1 MENSNQNPRQ
11 VIQKLLAMRL
21 EVAKLLLA
29 IALTTQPIL
38 AQVATSNNAN
48 GQFSTP
54 ATPSCGQDSPD
65 SPMAPTLQQR
75 HQDCVATLGPAVAER
90 CFTFGTRAIPCTNPD
105 GSSPLFTGSYFRLIA
120 QSARGLN
127 QVWLQTRYT
136 YHPGSLGAGNAR
148 HTSSTQSDPS
158 GQIAQ
163 NGRASVPAQSEPR
176 TTAYAVSSSE
186 LRTTAYDGIR
196 TTAYDGTR
204 TTASVPVVRGSS
216 AASNEANGRL
226 STATEGIQ
234 GIEAGV
240 QNWSGARRDASAS
253 TNPYEQYGAG
263 NRRPWSGLGLQPS
276 TGAHA
281 ASNEANGRFS
291 TPAQASVPPTLIV
304 HTEQLLWTTL
314 SDTPSSPIMAF
325 HDGTPTSQE
334 YCAQNIWGANVKQ
347 NLPIVFRLPTMGE
360 VSTAVTGGLANIN
373 TQWINESF
381 WTLDRLESETTY
393 GYHGQIYNRMTA
405 TAAHILPPAAALGAP
420 RMEAHHYTHR
430 GFDTEPTRL
439 PVVCVSDIAHF

>member
-11 VIQKLLAMRL
+11 VIRKPVAMRL

-48 GQFSTP
+48 GRFSTP
-54 ATPSCGQDSPD
+54 ATPACGQDSPD

-75 HQDCVATLGPAVAER
+75 HQDCVAKLGPAVAER
-90 CFTFGTRAIPCTNPD
+90 CFTFGTRTIPCTNPD
-105 GSSPLFTGSYFRLIA
+105 SSSPLFTGSHFRLIA
-120 QSARGLN
+120 QSTRGLN

-136 YHPGSLGAGNAR
+136 YHPGSLGVGNAR
-148 HTSSTQSDPS
+148 HTSSAQSDLN

-163 NGRASVPAQSEPR
+163 NGRASVPAQSE
-176 TTAYAVSSSE
+176 
-186 LRTTAYDGIR
+186 L
-196 TTAYDGTR
+196 R

-216 AASNEANGRL
+216 AASNEANGR
-226 STATEGIQ
+226 
-234 GIEAGV
+234 
-240 QNWSGARRDASAS
+240 
-253 TNPYEQYGAG
+253 
-263 NRRPWSGLGLQPS
+263 
-276 TGAHA
+276 
-281 ASNEANGRFS
+281 FS
-291 TPAQASVPPTLIV
+291 TPAQASVPPTLVV

-405 TAAHILPPAAALGAP
+405 TAAHILPPTSAVGAP